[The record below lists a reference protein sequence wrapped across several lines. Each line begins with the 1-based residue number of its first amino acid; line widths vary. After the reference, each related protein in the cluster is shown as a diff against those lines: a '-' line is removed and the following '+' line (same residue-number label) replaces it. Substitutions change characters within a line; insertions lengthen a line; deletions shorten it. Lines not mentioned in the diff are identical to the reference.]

1 MAIDPQP
8 VVHNRG
14 VQPVVHRF
22 RVPVPPALP
31 VASASQAPVPAADKK
46 EWTISATR
54 REPIRQV
61 RLSDSSV
68 RYEVTVDVGRDAA
81 GKRRQS
87 RTRYRTLREAKVA
100 LAQTRVAL
108 NDGTHVARA
117 VLSVRTY
124 LEQWV
129 EGKIDLRSSTREGY
143 SFALKPVL
151 ARYGDLPLQQLTK
164 THLDRMVTDQL
175 ATGGITGTGRS
186 ARTVTLTLVVLGQAL
201 DAAVRQ
207 RLVTVNVA
215 GLVNRPAPQA
225 VVVKKTW
232 TAEQVRDSREAT

>member
-1 MAIDPQP
+1 M
-8 VVHNRG
+8 
-14 VQPVVHRF
+14 
-22 RVPVPPALP
+22 
-31 VASASQAPVPAADKK
+31 
-46 EWTISATR
+46 
-54 REPIRQV
+54 

-100 LAQTRVAL
+100 LAKTRVAL

-164 THLDRMVTDQL
+164 THLDATVALAGCSMPRTDTPASSGPHAWAEV
-175 ATGGITGTGRS
+175 ATAS
-186 ARTVTLTLVVLGQAL
+186 
-201 DAAVRQ
+201 
-207 RLVTVNVA
+207 
-215 GLVNRPAPQA
+215 RPAIGQRS
-225 VVVKKTW
+225 
-232 TAEQVRDSREAT
+232 E